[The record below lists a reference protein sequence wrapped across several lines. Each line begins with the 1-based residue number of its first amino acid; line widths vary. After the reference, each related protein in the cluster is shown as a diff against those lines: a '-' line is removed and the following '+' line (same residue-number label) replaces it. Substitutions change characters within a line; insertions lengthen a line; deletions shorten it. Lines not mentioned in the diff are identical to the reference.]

1 MSYPLFREDKNKH
14 STFEK
19 EALRSNV
26 QSSQLSDL
34 YFSTTNVEALHEAV
48 RYQVYVRSGNR
59 HVIDRQSDTDLK
71 VVMRSIFYEYSKNL
85 PYDIIG
91 QVKEL
96 NSKVINFCVEKVLS
110 EINMYMYYI
119 QDISKNPEPL
129 PRSLN
134 TSSTGSKVLFM
145 KEL

>member
-1 MSYPLFREDKNKH
+1 MSYPLFREDKKVH
-14 STFEK
+14 TTFEQ
-19 EALRSNV
+19 EALKSNY

-34 YFSTTNVEALHEAV
+34 YFSNVNVEALHEAI
-48 RYQVYVRSGNR
+48 RYQVYVKSNNK

-71 VVMRSIFYEYSKNL
+71 VVMRSIFYQDSKNL

-96 NSKVINFCVEKVLS
+96 NSNVIDYCVRKIIS
-110 EINMYMYYI
+110 EIDMYIYYRE
-119 QDISKNPEPL
+119 DITKNPEPL

-134 TSSTGSKVLFM
+134 TSSAGSKVLFM